1 MKVNLNIE
9 EDEQF
14 RKYVKDMIAGQ
25 VRGFLRA
32 QLSGVV
38 AGEIAKLRLL
48 QPDSTTLSDM
58 VSKQVKGMVD
68 SHVRGANIPKM
79 VQADISRA
87 VADAVAPLMG
97 RVKEI
102 IAEEVAKAIRL

>member
-32 QLSGVV
+32 QLEGVV

-48 QPDSTTLSDM
+48 QPNSETLNEM
-58 VSKQVKGMVD
+58 VSRQVRAMVE
-68 SHVRGANIPKM
+68 SHVRSANIPATVRVEINK
-79 VQADISRA
+79 A
-87 VADAVAPLMG
+87 VVDAVRPLMD
-97 RVKEI
+97 RVKSI
-102 IAEEVAKAIRL
+102 VAEEVAKAIRQ